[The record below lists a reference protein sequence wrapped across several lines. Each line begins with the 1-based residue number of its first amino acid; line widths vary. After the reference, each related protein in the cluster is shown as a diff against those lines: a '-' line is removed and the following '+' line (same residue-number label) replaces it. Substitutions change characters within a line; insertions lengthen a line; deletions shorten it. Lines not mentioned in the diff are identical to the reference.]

1 MSIAS
6 RPVAIEDDKT
16 NGNDYRVG
24 VFANALLLSI
34 AACLSIRIHLFT
46 SSREISWLL
55 MASSRVVAI
64 ITLTVRDSY
73 IYFFTIVERL
83 SCFFLILQEAFPVFG
98 VGGSRHSHC
107 YISLDCRYTS
117 KPTSGGHCTMYEYH
131 RLLCTYVRVFN
142 V

>member
-6 RPVAIEDDKT
+6 RPVAIGDDKT

-73 IYFFTIVERL
+73 IYFFNDCGKAVLFFFNLAGSVPSFRCRWFTPL
-83 SCFFLILQEAFPVFG
+83 SLLHQPGLPV
-98 VGGSRHSHC
+98 H
-107 YISLDCRYTS
+107 I
-117 KPTSGGHCTMYEYH
+117 KA
-131 RLLCTYVRVFN
+131 N
-142 V
+142 I